1 MIKGQKEATLLA
13 LKMEEADC
21 EPRNTG
27 ETLEVEKGK
36 ETNAPLEPPE
46 TNLVLPMP

>member
-27 ETLEVEKGK
+27 GTLEVEKGRK
-36 ETNAPLEPPE
+36 QM
-46 TNLVLPMP
+46 LP